1 MDGGEGGY
9 VDEIILCVWGGGGGV
24 KENPKKNKIFH
35 EEILFF
41 FRDSAQRWLPGV
53 KANWFGLDCWRS
65 LHL

>member
-9 VDEIILCVWGGGGGV
+9 VDEIILCVCGGGAWE

-41 FRDSAQRWLPGV
+41 FGIVRNVDYQAWRLI
-53 KANWFGLDCWRS
+53 GLA
-65 LHL
+65 